1 MKWDVEYIS
10 WLPASEYITGVKM
23 MVTESV
29 WLHLMGIA
37 SGTMECGIC
46 WSYQPLGHLEV
57 LWFPGLLKKLCNS
70 PYGIAGQTTVLARVR
85 TEVV

>member
-10 WLPASEYITGVKM
+10 WLPASAYITGVKM

-37 SGTMECGIC
+37 SGTLECGTC
-46 WSYQPLGHLEV
+46 WSY
-57 LWFPGLLKKLCNS
+57 LKKLCNS
-70 PYGIAGQTTVLARVR
+70 PYCIAGQTAVLVGVR